1 MEMIVVNT
9 ARKVEEARKDC
20 APWLLLPCVL
30 LTLGGV
36 TLLAP
41 HQAAQAAPPSSQAA
55 QPFLPPGAGDDGDG
69 DELLE
74 HWGDPKYAREER
86 LQMAGM
92 AAGFFLLGGL
102 AYRSH
107 RRRNVRVAAPA
118 AEDVTG
124 QRKAA

>member
-1 MEMIVVNT
+1 M
-9 ARKVEEARKDC
+9 RSQDRL
-20 APWLLLPCVL
+20 PWLLLPGIL

-41 HQAAQAAPPSSQAA
+41 RRAAQAAPPTVQAA
-55 QPFLPPGAGDDGDG
+55 PKAPTPALDDDGDG

-86 LQMAGM
+86 LQLAGM
-92 AAGFFLLGGL
+92 AGGFVLLGGL
-102 AYRSH
+102 ACRK
-107 RRRNVRVAAPA
+107 RVRGRTRVATRAI
-118 AEDVTG
+118 EDVYE

>member
-1 MEMIVVNT
+1 MET
-9 ARKVEEARKDC
+9 QKDR
-20 APWLLLPCVL
+20 AAWLVLPCVL

-41 HQAAQAAPPSSQAA
+41 RQAAQAAPPTSVAA
-55 QPFLPPGAGDDGDG
+55 GRPAPSAMDDDGDG

-74 HWGDPKYAREER
+74 HWGDPRYAREER

-92 AAGFFLLGGL
+92 GGGFLLLGGL
-102 AYRSH
+102 AYRKRH
-107 RRRNVRVAAPA
+107 RRTSPA
-118 AEDVTG
+118 LSLVLKDVTE